1 MKNVVENKVL
11 RSRASSESLLSKG
24 VNSSRDKTKNS
35 IPEESEAL
43 ARETSKLSQKSVHSN
58 AEDPLTNF
66 NRDRTR
72 LSQRSTHSLSEL
84 GSSAPANPS
93 NKVPQT
99 YGDEFTDLASIED
112 NQSKNSSVDSGTG
125 SFSQHD
131 TQSGCGSQRQLPN
144 NHLVQNSNNK
154 QSRQKHRK
162 FNAKSPPPSGHI
174 KAEERKSAGSTSV
187 NAIELTPVDE
197 SKA

>member
-11 RSRASSESLLSKG
+11 KSKASSTSLISKG
-24 VNSSRDKTKNS
+24 VNSNRGNARNS
-35 IPEESEAL
+35 IPEETDAL
-43 ARETSKLSQKSVHSN
+43 IRENSKLSQRSVKSN
-58 AEDPLTNF
+58 TEDNLTNL
-66 NRDRTR
+66 NRDQTK
-72 LSQRSTHSLSEL
+72 LSHKSSHSSSEL

-93 NKVPQT
+93 NKLPQT
-99 YGDEFTDLASIED
+99 YGDEFTDLASISD
-112 NQSKNSSVDSGTG
+112 TQSKNSSVDSGTG
-125 SFSQHD
+125 SFSQND
-131 TQSGCGSQRQLPN
+131 TQSGCGSQRQVPN

-154 QSRQKHRK
+154 KPKQKHRK
-162 FNAKSPPPSGHI
+162 FDAKSPPAFRHV

>member
-1 MKNVVENKVL
+1 M
-11 RSRASSESLLSKG
+11 
-24 VNSSRDKTKNS
+24 NSSRGNAKNS
-35 IPEESEAL
+35 IPEEGEAL
-43 ARETSKLSQKSVHSN
+43 ARESSKLSQNSVKSST
-58 AEDPLTNF
+58 EDNLPNF
-66 NRDRTR
+66 NRDQSK
-72 LSQRSTHSLSEL
+72 LSHRSSHSLNEL

-93 NKVPQT
+93 NKVPQA
-99 YGDEFTDLASIED
+99 YGDEFTDLASISD
-112 NQSKNSSVDSGTG
+112 DQSKNSSVDSGTG

-154 QSRQKHRK
+154 KPRQKHRK
-162 FNAKSPPPSGHI
+162 FDAKSPPPSRHI
-174 KAEERKSAGSTSV
+174 KAEERKSVGSTSV

>member
-99 YGDEFTDLASIED
+99 LW
-112 NQSKNSSVDSGTG
+112 
-125 SFSQHD
+125 
-131 TQSGCGSQRQLPN
+131 
-144 NHLVQNSNNK
+144 
-154 QSRQKHRK
+154 
-162 FNAKSPPPSGHI
+162 
-174 KAEERKSAGSTSV
+174 
-187 NAIELTPVDE
+187 
-197 SKA
+197 